1 MSIARVFFNINTLAN
16 LVSDTFNTPMNETK
30 KFLDKWYQVY
40 RSDEPEFLEEILDES
55 VIFSSPVV
63 FKPIEGKEMTKLYLM
78 GAGITFNMDKFIYV
92 REVVDGLD
100 SILEFETYIDDILVN
115 GVDMIRWNAEGKI
128 IDFKVMVRP
137 LRAIEALQKKMSESL
152 DILQKISL

>member
-1 MSIARVFFNINTLAN
+1 MSIARVLFNINTLAN

-78 GAGITFNMDKFIYV
+78 GAGITFNMDKFTYV

-152 DILQKISL
+152 DILQKISS

>member
-1 MSIARVFFNINTLAN
+1 M
-16 LVSDTFNTPMNETK
+16 VSDTFNTPMNETK

-78 GAGITFNMDKFIYV
+78 GAGITFNMDKFTYV

>member
-1 MSIARVFFNINTLAN
+1 
-16 LVSDTFNTPMNETK
+16 MNETK
-30 KFLDKWYQVY
+30 NFLDKWYQVY
-40 RSDEPEFLEEILDES
+40 RSDEPELLEEILDES

-152 DILQKISL
+152 DTLQKISL